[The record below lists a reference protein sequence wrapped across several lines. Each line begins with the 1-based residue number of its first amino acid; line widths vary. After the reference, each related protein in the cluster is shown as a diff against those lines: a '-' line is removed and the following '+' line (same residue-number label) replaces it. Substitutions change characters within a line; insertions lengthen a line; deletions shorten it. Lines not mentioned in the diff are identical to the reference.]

1 MSPRNPDD
9 MPVQQQKRMPTGM
22 LVGCGIAALII
33 IALGIWLVIQII
45 NTVIDGTGA
54 NDPED
59 TTGTAGVQT
68 STMAPDAPNENSTA
82 NTGSIPLPQASDDAA
97 AENAGADALAE
108 ADDATADTDDAPSVV
123 YVTET
128 VSAQQP

>member
-9 MPVQQQKRMPTGM
+9 MPIQSQKRAPVGM
-22 LVGCGIAALII
+22 FFGCGIAALIV
-33 IALGIWLVIQII
+33 IALGIWLIMQII
-45 NTVIDGTGA
+45 NTVVDGTGV

-59 TTGTAGVQT
+59 NTTDTTGVQT
-68 STMAPDAPNENSTA
+68 ATMAPDADDNTA
-82 NTGSIPLPQASDDAA
+82 DTNGIPLPQANDGAA
-97 AENAGADALAE
+97 GNAGADALAE
-108 ADDATADTDDAPSVV
+108 ADSSSTGTDDAPNIV